1 MDIKNNVAIVTGA
14 SSGIGEATAKLLS
27 QKGAKV
33 VLVARS
39 KEKIESLSKEL
50 PNSLAITTDMT
61 SEKQIKEMVAK
72 AQKHFGRI
80 DILINNAGQG
90 YDAMVEKINVNTF
103 REIFNLDI
111 IGPVIAM
118 QNVIPIMKSQKQGT
132 IINISSGTALM
143 ILPSMSAYASLKQ
156 ALAKISLTAREE
168 LHDDNIAVSVV
179 YPYITATDFEK
190 NTIKEEVSAWEE
202 GGGGP
207 PQPADSADYIAEKI
221 LEGIKS
227 GDAEIYAHDWM
238 KNPRRQ

>member
-1 MDIKNNVAIVTGA
+1 MDIKNKVAIITGA

-27 QKGAKV
+27 QNQVKV
-33 VLVARS
+33 VLAARS
-39 KEKIESLSKEL
+39 VDKLKSLEKEL
-50 PNSLAITTDMT
+50 PNSLAIPTDMT
-61 SEKQIKEMVAK
+61 NEKQIQEMVAK
-72 AQKHFGRI
+72 AQKRFGRI

-118 QNVIPIMKSQKQGT
+118 QAVIPIMRSQKQGT
-132 IINISSGTALM
+132 ILNISSGTALM

-156 ALAKISLTAREE
+156 ALAKISLTARQE
-168 LHDDNIAVSVV
+168 LEDDNITVSVV

-190 NTIKEEVSAWEE
+190 NTIKEEVSKWEE
-202 GGGGP
+202 GGGGAP
-207 PQPADSADYIAEKI
+207 LPADSADYIAEKI

-227 GDAEIYAHDWM
+227 GDAEIYAHNWM
-238 KNPRRQ
+238 KNPRR

>member
-1 MDIKNNVAIVTGA
+1 MNLKDKVAIVTGA

-33 VLVARS
+33 VLAARS
-39 KEKIESLSKEL
+39 KEKLESLSKEL
-50 PNSLAITTDMT
+50 PNSLAISTDMT
-61 SEKQIKEMVAK
+61 NEKQIKEMVAK

-90 YDAMVEKINVNTF
+90 YDALVEKINVNTF

-111 IGPVIAM
+111 IGPVIAI
-118 QNVIPIMKSQKQGT
+118 QAVIPIMRSQKQGT

-156 ALAKISLTAREE
+156 ALAKISLTARQE
-168 LHDDNIAVSVV
+168 LEADNITVSVV
-179 YPYITATDFEK
+179 YPYITATGFEK
-190 NTIKEEVSAWEE
+190 NTIKEEVSDWEE
-202 GGGGP
+202 GGSP
-207 PQPADSADYIAEKI
+207 PQPPDSAEYIAEKI
-221 LEGIKS
+221 VEGIKS

-238 KNPRRQ
+238 KSPRG